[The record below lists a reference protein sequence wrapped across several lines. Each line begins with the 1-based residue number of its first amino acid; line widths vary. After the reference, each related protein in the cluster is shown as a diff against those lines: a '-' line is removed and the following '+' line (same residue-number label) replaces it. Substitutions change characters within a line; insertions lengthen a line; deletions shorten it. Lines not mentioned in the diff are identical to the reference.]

1 MTLVV
6 PVRMMERVDPF
17 ILSSEAMTMTRQ
29 LSSIQRLRQAIAQ
42 DDDEAAE
49 AVIPTLGPD
58 DEADLVTLARDADPD
73 RRWWALRSLAA
84 VGGADAA
91 PILAAALCAA
101 DEGERAVAALGL
113 GHLHRR
119 AAEAVTVVLP
129 ALAERLTDASGLVR
143 QAAAD
148 GLALCGEDAVP
159 VLVAALES
167 EHEGVRVRAAAALRK
182 LQSMRAAGAL
192 YQHLNDPN
200 HLVRLYAYETL
211 DAMGLLTNILLRR

>member
-1 MTLVV
+1 MIDS
-6 PVRMMERVDPF
+6 VDPF
-17 ILSSEAMTMTRQ
+17 IPASEAMPMTYQ
-29 LSSIQRLRQAIAQ
+29 LSPILQLRQAVAL
-42 DDDEAAE
+42 DDDAAAE
-49 AVIPTLGPD
+49 AVVSTLGPD
-58 DEADLVTLARDADPD
+58 DEADLLALATDADPD
-73 RRWWALRSLAA
+73 RRWWGLRGLAA

-91 PILAAALCAA
+91 PILAAALSSA

-113 GHLHRR
+113 GHLHDR
-119 AAEAVTVVLP
+119 AGEAVAALLP
-129 ALAERLTDASGLVR
+129 ALGERLTDGSGLVR

>member
-1 MTLVV
+1 MTH
-6 PVRMMERVDPF
+6 
-17 ILSSEAMTMTRQ
+17 Q
-29 LSSIQRLRQAIAQ
+29 LSAIFRLRQAIAL
-42 DDDEAAE
+42 DDDAAAE
-49 AVIPTLGPD
+49 AVISALGPE
-58 DEADLVTLARDADPD
+58 DEADLLALAGDADPD
-73 RRWWALRSLAA
+73 RRWWGLRGLAA
-84 VGGADAA
+84 VGGADAV
-91 PILAAALCAA
+91 PILAAALSAA
-101 DEGERAVAALGL
+101 EEGERAVAALGL
-113 GHLHRR
+113 GHLHAR
-119 AAEAVTVVLP
+119 AAEAVTGVLP
-129 ALAERLTDASGLVR
+129 VLVQRLTDPAGLVR

-167 EHEGVRVRAAAALRK
+167 EHEGVRVRAATALRK

>member
-1 MTLVV
+1 MK
-6 PVRMMERVDPF
+6 
-17 ILSSEAMTMTRQ
+17 SQ
-29 LSSIQRLRQAIAQ
+29 LSPFRHLLLAITL

-49 AVIPTLGPD
+49 AVIPTLGLH
-58 DEADLVTLARDADPD
+58 DEADLLALAGDADPD
-73 RRWWALRSLAA
+73 RRWWGLRALAH

-91 PILAAALCAA
+91 PILAAALSAA

-113 GHLHRR
+113 GHLHAR
-119 AAEAVTVVLP
+119 AAEAVRAVLP
-129 ALAERLTDASGLVR
+129 SLGERLTDRSGLVR

>member
-1 MTLVV
+1 MTH
-6 PVRMMERVDPF
+6 
-17 ILSSEAMTMTRQ
+17 Q
-29 LSSIQRLRQAIAQ
+29 LSAIFRLRQAIAL
-42 DDDEAAE
+42 DDDAAAE
-49 AVIPTLGPD
+49 AVISALGPE
-58 DEADLVTLARDADPD
+58 DEADLLALAGDADPD
-73 RRWWALRSLAA
+73 RRWWGLRGLAA
-84 VGGADAA
+84 VGGADAV
-91 PILAAALCAA
+91 PILAASLSAA

-113 GHLHRR
+113 GHLHAR
-119 AAEAVTVVLP
+119 AAEAVTDVLP
-129 ALAERLTDASGLVR
+129 VLAERLTDPAGLVR

>member
-1 MTLVV
+1 MTH
-6 PVRMMERVDPF
+6 
-17 ILSSEAMTMTRQ
+17 Q
-29 LSSIQRLRQAIAQ
+29 LSAIFRLRQAIAL
-42 DDDEAAE
+42 DDDAAAE
-49 AVIPTLGPD
+49 AVISALGPE
-58 DEADLVTLARDADPD
+58 DEADLLALAGDADPD
-73 RRWWALRSLAA
+73 RCWRGLRGLAA
-84 VGGADAA
+84 VGGADAV
-91 PILAAALCAA
+91 PILAAALSAA
-101 DEGERAVAALGL
+101 EEGERAVAALGL
-113 GHLHRR
+113 GHLHAR
-119 AAEAVTVVLP
+119 AGQAVTDALPVL
-129 ALAERLTDASGLVR
+129 AKRLTDPAGLVR